1 MEKVNDIRH
10 GRHCVFHLHVHLVFV
25 TKYRYGVF
33 TREILDDLKE
43 IFSSVCSDF
52 EAELVEFD
60 GEEDHVHL
68 LVVYPPKVAISSLV
82 NSLKGVSS
90 RLIRKKG
97 YPSIQSKRNFGV
109 ALSGHQATLQAVA
122 VERRSP
128 SLSSISNSKE
138 LPTKGKLAKLGAPYI
153 LPLKGEVLRR
163 A

>member
-68 LVVYPPKVAISSLV
+68 LVVYPPKVAISSL
-82 NSLKGVSS
+82 
-90 RLIRKKG
+90 
-97 YPSIQSKRNFGV
+97 
-109 ALSGHQATLQAVA
+109 QATLQAVA

-128 SLSSISNSKE
+128 SLSSILNPKE